1 MNTDSCS
8 AAHETGARILAVLE
22 RMQSRTARIGL
33 VGAENAEAL
42 ASLRTVVESGRAQAR
57 LYGKAD
63 AITRTAAAVGFPL
76 DTASI
81 AGADDPVRACAMAAQ
96 DAGGGLIDALMK
108 GLVQTSDFV
117 RAILNRDHGLLPED
131 GLLSHVALFDIP
143 GLDRLIVLTDAA
155 ITTATDART
164 KLAVLENAVRFAR
177 RLGTV
182 RPRVALVAASEKASD
197 KVPSTQEAVEL
208 LNLLSARREAQA
220 FDADGPFG
228 LDVALSAEAARTKG
242 IAGPVAGM
250 ADLLLLPSL
259 DAANVMY
266 KTLTQLTGA
275 AVGAVV
281 AGARVPVVLTSRA
294 DSEQTKLLSIRL
306 ALAVA

>member
-8 AAHETGARILAVLE
+8 AAHGTGARILAVLE

-57 LYGKAD
+57 LYGEAD

-81 AGADDPVRACAMAAQ
+81 AGADDPVGACAMAAQ
-96 DAGGGLIDALMK
+96 DAGAGLIDALMK
-108 GLVQTSDFV
+108 GLVQTPDFV

-197 KVPSTQEAVEL
+197 KVPSTKEAVEL

-306 ALAVA
+306 ALTVA